1 LPENILIGA
10 GRAVAAKAIYIQF
23 PARSGNRVGEVYFL
37 TAGVLYMEV
46 QVYIRFIGEN
56 KVEPWV
62 AGLAYQAGF
71 FRLIVFFT
79 TGK

>member
-1 LPENILIGA
+1 
-10 GRAVAAKAIYIQF
+10 
-23 PARSGNRVGEVYFL
+23 
-37 TAGVLYMEV
+37 MEV
-46 QVYIRFIGEN
+46 QVYIRFIGKY
-56 KVEPWV
+56 KVEPGV